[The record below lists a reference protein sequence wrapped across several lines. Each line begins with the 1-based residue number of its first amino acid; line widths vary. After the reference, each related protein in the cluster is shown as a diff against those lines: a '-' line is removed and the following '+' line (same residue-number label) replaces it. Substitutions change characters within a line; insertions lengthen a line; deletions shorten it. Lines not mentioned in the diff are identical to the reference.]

1 MKKGNLL
8 FLLITNLITGSIM
21 AQDKPIQ
28 LFPKGAP
35 GEQTKLI
42 EKALPEGGKVGGAF
56 VLRLSGVSDP
66 TITIYPASDEV
77 ATGAAMVV
85 CPGGGYEILAYDLEG
100 DEICQWLNEIGVTAV
115 LLKYRVPR
123 RTGLEKHTAPLQ
135 DVQRAIS
142 LVRSKAE
149 ELNLDP
155 QRIGVMGFSAGA
167 HLAAMASTSYDK
179 RTYPEVDAADKVSCK
194 PDFCLLVYPAY
205 LDGPN
210 FTIAPELKVTAQTP
224 PTMLVQ
230 TEDDKSYIN
239 SSLFYYYALKEAGVP
254 ATMHL
259 YSKGGHGYGLRDTG
273 NAVNEWPYRAEE
285 WFMELG
291 VIEPA
296 EAEGDLSE

>member
-42 EKALPEGGKVGGAF
+42 EKALPEGGKVGGAS

-239 SSLFYYYALKEAGVP
+239 SSLFYYYALKEVGVP

-273 NAVNEWPYRAEE
+273 NTVNEWPYRAEE

-296 EAEGDLSE
+296 EPEGELGE

>member
-1 MKKGNLL
+1 
-8 FLLITNLITGSIM
+8 M

-42 EKALPEGGKVGGAF
+42 EKALPEGGKVGGAS

-273 NAVNEWPYRAEE
+273 NTVNEWPYRAEE

-296 EAEGDLSE
+296 EAEGELGE

>member
-42 EKALPEGGKVGGAF
+42 EKALPEGGKVGGAS

-210 FTIAPELKVTAQTP
+210 FTIAPELKITAQTP

-296 EAEGDLSE
+296 KAEGELGE

>member
-42 EKALPEGGKVGGAF
+42 EKALPEGGKVGGAS

>member
-42 EKALPEGGKVGGAF
+42 EKALPEGGKVGGAS

-179 RTYPEVDAADKVSCK
+179 RTYPEVDAADKLSCK

>member
-42 EKALPEGGKVGGAF
+42 EKALPEGGKVGGAS

-123 RTGLEKHTAPLQ
+123 RTGLEKHTTPLQ

-296 EAEGDLSE
+296 KAEGELGE

>member
-42 EKALPEGGKVGGAF
+42 EKALPEGGKVGGAS

-167 HLAAMASTSYDK
+167 HLAAMTSTSYDK

-273 NAVNEWPYRAEE
+273 NTVNEWPYRAEE

>member
-1 MKKGNLL
+1 
-8 FLLITNLITGSIM
+8 M

-42 EKALPEGGKVGGAF
+42 EKALPEGGKVGGAS

-77 ATGAAMVV
+77 ATGSAMVV

-273 NAVNEWPYRAEE
+273 NTVNEWPYRAEE

>member
-42 EKALPEGGKVGGAF
+42 EKALPEGGKVGGAS

-77 ATGAAMVV
+77 ATGSAMVV

-194 PDFCLLVYPAY
+194 PDFCLLVYLAY

-291 VIEPA
+291 VVEPA
-296 EAEGDLSE
+296 EPEGELGE

>member
-42 EKALPEGGKVGGAF
+42 EKALPEGGKVGGAS

-179 RTYPEVDAADKVSCK
+179 RTYPEVDAADKLSCK

-273 NAVNEWPYRAEE
+273 NTVNEWPYRAEE

>member
-42 EKALPEGGKVGGAF
+42 EKALPEGGKVGGAS

-66 TITIYPASDEV
+66 TITIYPASDVV

-179 RTYPEVDAADKVSCK
+179 RTYPEVDAADKLSCK

>member
-1 MKKGNLL
+1 
-8 FLLITNLITGSIM
+8 M

-42 EKALPEGGKVGGAF
+42 EKALPEGGKVGGAS

-210 FTIAPELKVTAQTP
+210 FTIAPELKITAQTP

-296 EAEGDLSE
+296 KAEGELGE

>member
-1 MKKGNLL
+1 
-8 FLLITNLITGSIM
+8 M

-42 EKALPEGGKVGGAF
+42 EKALPEGGKVGGAS

-210 FTIAPELKVTAQTP
+210 FTIAPELKITAQTP

-296 EAEGDLSE
+296 EPEGELGE

>member
-42 EKALPEGGKVGGAF
+42 EKALPEGGKVGGAS

-296 EAEGDLSE
+296 EPEGDLSE

>member
-42 EKALPEGGKVGGAF
+42 EKALPEGGKVGGAS

-296 EAEGDLSE
+296 EPEVELGE

>member
-1 MKKGNLL
+1 
-8 FLLITNLITGSIM
+8 M

-42 EKALPEGGKVGGAF
+42 EKALPEGGKVGGAS

-210 FTIAPELKVTAQTP
+210 FSIAPELKVTAQTP

-273 NAVNEWPYRAEE
+273 NTVNEWPYRAEE

>member
-1 MKKGNLL
+1 
-8 FLLITNLITGSIM
+8 M

-42 EKALPEGGKVGGAF
+42 EKALPEGGKVGGAS

-239 SSLFYYYALKEAGVP
+239 SSLFYYYALKEVGVP

-296 EAEGDLSE
+296 EPEGELGE

>member
-42 EKALPEGGKVGGAF
+42 EKALPEGGKVGGAS

-296 EAEGDLSE
+296 KAEGELGE

>member
-42 EKALPEGGKVGGAF
+42 EKALPEGGKVGGAS
-56 VLRLSGVSDP
+56 VLRLSGVNDP

>member
-1 MKKGNLL
+1 
-8 FLLITNLITGSIM
+8 M

-42 EKALPEGGKVGGAF
+42 EKALPEGGKVGGAS
-56 VLRLSGVSDP
+56 VLRRSGVSDP

-77 ATGAAMVV
+77 ATGSAMVV

-291 VIEPA
+291 VVEPA
-296 EAEGDLSE
+296 EPEGELGE

>member
-42 EKALPEGGKVGGAF
+42 EKALPEGGKVGGAS

-179 RTYPEVDAADKVSCK
+179 RTYPEVDAADKLSCK

-296 EAEGDLSE
+296 EPEGDLSE

>member
-42 EKALPEGGKVGGAF
+42 EKALPEGGKVGGAS

-77 ATGAAMVV
+77 ATGAAIVV

-179 RTYPEVDAADKVSCK
+179 RTYPEVDAADKLSCK

-273 NAVNEWPYRAEE
+273 NSVNEWPYRAEE

>member
-42 EKALPEGGKVGGAF
+42 EKALPEGGKVGGAS

-77 ATGAAMVV
+77 ATGAAIIV

-291 VIEPA
+291 IIEPA

>member
-42 EKALPEGGKVGGAF
+42 EKALPEGGKVGGAS

-77 ATGAAMVV
+77 ATGAAIVV

-179 RTYPEVDAADKVSCK
+179 RTYPEMDAADKVSCK

-273 NAVNEWPYRAEE
+273 NTVNEWPYRAEE

>member
-1 MKKGNLL
+1 
-8 FLLITNLITGSIM
+8 M

-42 EKALPEGGKVGGAF
+42 EKALPEGGKVGGAS

-285 WFMELG
+285 WFMKLG

-296 EAEGDLSE
+296 EPEGELGE

>member
-42 EKALPEGGKVGGAF
+42 EKALPEGGKVGGAS

-155 QRIGVMGFSAGA
+155 LRIGVMGFSAGA

>member
-42 EKALPEGGKVGGAF
+42 EKALPEGGKVGGAS

-167 HLAAMASTSYDK
+167 HLAAMASPSYDK

>member
-42 EKALPEGGKVGGAF
+42 EKALPEGGKVGGAS

-296 EAEGDLSE
+296 EAEGDLGE

>member
-42 EKALPEGGKVGGAF
+42 EKALPEGGKVGGAS

-77 ATGAAMVV
+77 ATGSAIIV

-273 NAVNEWPYRAEE
+273 NSVNEWPYRAEE

>member
-8 FLLITNLITGSIM
+8 FLLISNLITGSIM

-42 EKALPEGGKVGGAF
+42 EKALPEGGKVGGAS

-296 EAEGDLSE
+296 EPEGELGE

>member
-42 EKALPEGGKVGGAF
+42 EKALPEGGKVGGAS

-77 ATGAAMVV
+77 ATGSAMVV

>member
-42 EKALPEGGKVGGAF
+42 EKALPEGGKVGGAS

-210 FTIAPELKVTAQTP
+210 FTIAPELKITAQTP

-296 EAEGDLSE
+296 EPEGELGE

>member
-28 LFPKGAP
+28 LFTKGAP

-42 EKALPEGGKVGGAF
+42 EKALPEGGKVGGAS

>member
-1 MKKGNLL
+1 
-8 FLLITNLITGSIM
+8 M

-42 EKALPEGGKVGGAF
+42 EKALPEGGKVGGAS

-210 FTIAPELKVTAQTP
+210 FSIAPELKITAQTP

>member
-42 EKALPEGGKVGGAF
+42 EKALPEGGKVGGAS

-273 NAVNEWPYRAEE
+273 NSVNEWPYRAEE

>member
-42 EKALPEGGKVGGAF
+42 EKALPEGGKVGGAS

-210 FTIAPELKVTAQTP
+210 FSIAPELKITAQTP

-296 EAEGDLSE
+296 EPEGELGE

>member
-42 EKALPEGGKVGGAF
+42 EKALPEGGKVGGAS

-210 FTIAPELKVTAQTP
+210 FSIAPELKVTAQTP

-239 SSLFYYYALKEAGVP
+239 SSLF
-254 ATMHL
+254 
-259 YSKGGHGYGLRDTG
+259 
-273 NAVNEWPYRAEE
+273 
-285 WFMELG
+285 
-291 VIEPA
+291 
-296 EAEGDLSE
+296 